1 MTIEIRPLETL
12 ADMRAVED
20 VQRVVWGDN
29 DSEIVPLHMLTTVAH
44 NGGVLLGAWD
54 AEAERLVGF
63 VFGFLGTDQEDP
75 RRIAAANLKHC
86 SHMLGVLP
94 EYRSSGVGY
103 RLKLAQRERVMEQGV
118 RLITWTY
125 DPVESRNAH
134 LNIARLGCIC
144 HTYRREVYGEM
155 QDALNKGL
163 PSDRFQVEW
172 WITSQ
177 RVKQKLNG
185 NRPRLPLDSFTS
197 AGAVILNLAI
207 PTASGLPQPAGRPLM
222 PEGVFALVEIPANF
236 QTLKSADLGLAR
248 EWKLQVRAIFES
260 AFAEG
265 YLVTDFV
272 HETLAG
278 RERAFYLLSQG
289 GTKLIREE

>member
-1 MTIEIRPLETL
+1 MEIRPLETL

-20 VQRVVWGDN
+20 LQRAVWGDN
-29 DSEIVPLHMLTTVAH
+29 ESEIVPLHMLTTVAH

-54 AEAERLVGF
+54 AEAEKLAGF
-63 VFGFLGTDQEDP
+63 VFGFLGTDQEEP

-94 EYRSSGVGY
+94 EYRNSGVGY
-103 RLKLAQRERVMEQGV
+103 RLKLAQRESVMDQGV

-134 LNIARLGCIC
+134 LNIARLGCVC

-177 RVKQKLNG
+177 RVKQKLNSH
-185 NRPRLPLDSFTS
+185 RSSLPLDSFTS
-197 AGAVILNLAI
+197 AGAVILN
-207 PTASGLPQPAGRPLM
+207 PTTLTAGGLPQPADRPAT
-222 PEGVFALVEIPANF
+222 PEAVFALVEIPADF
-236 QTLKSADLGLAR
+236 QTLKATDLGLAR
-248 EWKLQVRAIFES
+248 EWKLQTRAIFES

-272 HETLAG
+272 RETVID

-289 GTKLIREE
+289 GVKLDREE